1 MTIKEVSEKYDIPQ
15 GTLRYY
21 EKVGLIPHVTRSSGG
36 IRNYQESDLGW
47 VELAKC
53 MRGAGLSVE
62 MLLEYVKLYQQGDS
76 TIEARLDLLKDQRS
90 ILLKQKS
97 QVEAA
102 LNRLDYK
109 ISKYEEAVKTGELN
123 WGRNFENVGKNGGCP
138 GRGGPAGAAG
148 TGD

>member
-76 TIEARLDLLKDQRS
+76 TIEARMLLLKEQMET
-90 ILLKQKS
+90 LLEQKAQIES
-97 QVEAA
+97 TIK
-102 LNRLDYK
+102 RLDFK
-109 ISKYEEAVKTGELN
+109 ISRYEEAVKTGKLTWE
-123 WGRNFENVGKNGGCP
+123 
-138 GRGGPAGAAG
+138 
-148 TGD
+148 

>member
-102 LNRLDYK
+102 LIRLDYK

-123 WGRNFENVGKNGGCP
+123 WDEDDENCP
-138 GRGGPAGAAG
+138 RP
-148 TGD
+148 

>member
-1 MTIKEVSEKYDIPQ
+1 M
-15 GTLRYY
+15 
-21 EKVGLIPHVTRSSGG
+21 GLIPHVTRSSGG

-102 LNRLDYK
+102 LNRL
-109 ISKYEEAVKTGELN
+109 
-123 WGRNFENVGKNGGCP
+123 GKK
-138 GRGGPAGAAG
+138 
-148 TGD
+148 

>member
-1 MTIKEVSEKYDIPQ
+1 MTITEVSEKYDIPQ

-62 MLLEYVKLYQQGDS
+62 MLLEYVKLHQQGDS

-109 ISKYEEAVKTGELN
+109 ICKYEEAVKTGELN
-123 WGRNFENVGKNGGCP
+123 WDEDDENCP
-138 GRGGPAGAAG
+138 PP
-148 TGD
+148 

>member
-123 WGRNFENVGKNGGCP
+123 WDEDDENCP
-138 GRGGPAGAAG
+138 RS
-148 TGD
+148 